1 MPNKGGTSLPNIR
14 KELGLPSTRGREPQG
29 YLGYILYISAGLMMV
44 WQKDWAFSKALPE
57 ERVTSEVP
65 EEVEYQRGLKWAEL
79 ASEGDC

>member
-1 MPNKGGTSLPNIR
+1 
-14 KELGLPSTRGREPQG
+14 
-29 YLGYILYISAGLMMV
+29 MMV

-57 ERVTSEVP
+57 EWVTSEVP